1 MKTAIQIK
9 IMEQVQLVVSDG
21 PQAGIYSTRVE
32 DLSEAHIV
40 VDAPVSG
47 RDVIF
52 LEEALPLWVTFARE
66 HDARYRFRS
75 KVIGRTTTPIP
86 TISIARPKKIERTQD
101 REFVRV
107 PAMLPARCV
116 FVKKKDE
123 EIPDPFKASIVD
135 ISAGGIRM
143 EIDRPLRET
152 RTDWTIA
159 GGTYLSV
166 TFDLPGLMRFD
177 QTEVRVI
184 NVIENRWERP
194 VLLCMFLD
202 ITEGMREQIVRYNL
216 SQQRVLLRKG
226 LL

>member
-9 IMEQVQLVVSDG
+9 IMEQLQLVVSDG
-21 PQAGIYSTRVE
+21 PQAGVYSTRVE
-32 DLSEAHIV
+32 DLSEAHIA

-52 LEEALPLWVTFARE
+52 FEEELPLWVTFARE

-75 KVIGRTTTPIP
+75 KVVGRAAKPIP
-86 TISIARPKKIERTQD
+86 TVFIARPKKIERTQD

-123 EIPDPFKASIVD
+123 EIPDPFEATIVD

-143 EIDRPLRET
+143 GIDLLLQDA
-152 RTDWTIA
+152 RTDWTIRR
-159 GGTYLSV
+159 GTFLSV

-184 NVIENRWERP
+184 NVIEDRWERLI
-194 VLLCMFLD
+194 LLCMFLD

-216 SQQRVLLRKG
+216 AQQRVLLRKG

>member
-9 IMEQVQLVVSDG
+9 IMEQLQLVVSDG
-21 PQAGIYSTRVE
+21 PQAGVYSTRVE

-52 LEEALPLWVTFARE
+52 LEEELPLWVTFARE

-75 KVIGRTTTPIP
+75 KVIGRASTPIP

-107 PAMLPARCV
+107 PTTLPARCV

-123 EIPDPFKASIVD
+123 EIPAPFKASIID

-143 EIDRPLRET
+143 GIDLHAQEA
-152 RTDWTIA
+152 RTDWTIKR
-159 GGTYLSV
+159 GTFLSV

-177 QTEVRVI
+177 QKEVRVI
-184 NVIENRWERP
+184 NVIEDRWERLI
-194 VLLCMFLD
+194 LLCMFLD
-202 ITEGMREQIVRYNL
+202 ITEGMREQIVRFNL
-216 SQQRVLLRKG
+216 AQQRVLLRKG